1 MPPQRLKQGPGASEI
16 ALAEP
21 GFRTVGLKTG
31 LFHGNLEANRCTTT
45 D

>member
-16 ALAEP
+16 APIEP
-21 GFRTVGLKTG
+21 GFMTGLKTAK
-31 LFHGNLEANRCTTT
+31 FHGNLEANRCTT